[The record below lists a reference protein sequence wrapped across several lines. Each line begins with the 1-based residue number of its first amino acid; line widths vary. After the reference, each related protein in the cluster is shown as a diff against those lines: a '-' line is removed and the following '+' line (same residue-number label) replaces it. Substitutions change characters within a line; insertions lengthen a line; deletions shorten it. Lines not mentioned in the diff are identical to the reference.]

1 MNGAAC
7 AGLAVR
13 RGAKITLFVVLVLV
27 TSLMGFGLT
36 QLRFDDDYKNLFSAD
51 TPEFQGLQRYLSLFP
66 NDELELL
73 ILFKGD
79 QLLSRHQ
86 LASLQALLDRI
97 EGLDAI
103 ESVYSVFSLPGK
115 ASGIRDVRPL
125 LPEDLSD
132 TPEVQAAIE
141 QLKHHPLVAGQL
153 LSQDQDLMLA
163 VALIDPVSA
172 GQDRVAELIDEV
184 HRIASRW
191 SGVNDQEVLVTGNA
205 AIRLAMKT
213 QALRDQ
219 VFINAIGGL
228 LAFLIAYRLF
238 RSLRVS
244 LLVSFGPL
252 VGVFW
257 TLGFMGLTGQTLNVI
272 NQMIPPLIM
281 VIGFTDAV
289 HIMFAV
295 QRLRRQGCHPDGA
308 SLAAIR
314 AVGFACALTS
324 ISTAIGF
331 AALTVS
337 KAEVIQGL
345 GLYAAVGALLTFIA
359 VITSIP
365 LLASYL
371 KDAPVLRVH
380 GVDNGVIESGFF
392 NWIIEGVIRH
402 PAPVLWGGAVLT
414 LTVLA
419 STLFLDT
426 DFRFRENLPRH
437 HEVSRAMEISDRN
450 LGGVQPLNIVVSWS
464 KGTALRESRVLEAI
478 DELERR
484 MSEQL
489 GVANAL
495 SIVDFLRLLPGR
507 SDDLRE
513 RMPRLVY
520 LPDKLVKGLLNE
532 SACMANI
539 LCRLP
544 DSGARKHLQM
554 FSSLEGL
561 LLQMQQK
568 YPQYGFQINGIQ
580 VAAARGSTH
589 MIRDLALSLTGAV
602 CLIFI
607 MMAVVLRSVRLGII
621 SLLPNILPLA
631 AVSAALVWSG
641 QPLQYATIMVFTICL
656 GVIVDDTIHLLVRF
670 RKEQAVLGDVPGA
683 LRVTLVSVGPVLV
696 TTTLILLCGFGA
708 MMLSE
713 TEVIVRMGMLSCLAL
728 IMALLAD
735 LVLLPA
741 IIAVSD
747 GKRSV
752 S

>member
-1 MNGAAC
+1 MTS
-7 AGLAVR
+7 AGFEVR
-13 RGAKITLFVVLVLV
+13 RGTKITLLVVLVLV
-27 TSLMGFGLT
+27 TSMMGFGLT
-36 QLRFDDDYKNLFSAD
+36 QLRFDDEYKNLFSAE
-51 TPEFQGLQRYLSLFP
+51 TPEFQGLQRYLDLFP

-73 ILFKGD
+73 LLFKGD
-79 QLLSRHQ
+79 QLLSRYQ

-115 ASGIRDVRPL
+115 ATGIRDIRPL

-132 TPEVQAAIE
+132 TPEVQTAID
-141 QLKHHPLVAGQL
+141 QLRRHPMVSGQL
-153 LSQDQDLMLA
+153 LSPDENLMLA
-163 VALIDPVSA
+163 VALINPATA
-172 GQDRVAELIDEV
+172 GQERVAELIDEV
-184 HRIASRW
+184 HRIAARW
-191 SGVNDQEVLVTGNA
+191 NGVNDQEVLVTGNA

-213 QALRDQ
+213 QAMRDQ
-219 VFINAIGGL
+219 IFINAIGGL

-257 TLGFMGLTGQTLNVI
+257 TLGFMGLTGQPLNVI

-295 QRLRRQGCHPDGA
+295 QRLRRQGCHPDAA

-324 ISTAIGF
+324 VSTAIGF

-371 KDAPVLRVH
+371 RDAPVLRVH

-392 NWIIEGVIRH
+392 KWIVEGVIRH

-414 LTVLA
+414 LAALV

-437 HEVSRAMEISDRN
+437 HEVSRAMELSDHY

-464 KGTALRESRVLEAI
+464 GETELPDSRVLQVV
-478 DELERR
+478 DEMEER
-484 MSEQL
+484 MSQQL
-489 GVANAL
+489 GLAHAL

-513 RMPRLVY
+513 RLPRLVY
-520 LPDKLVKGLLNE
+520 LPDRIVDGLLNE
-532 SACMANI
+532 SAQMANI

-544 DSGARKHLQM
+544 DSGAREHLQL
-554 FSSLEGL
+554 FSRLEGL
-561 LLQMQQK
+561 LHEMKQK

-589 MIRDLALSLTGAV
+589 MIRDLGMSLTGAV

-607 MMAVVLRSVRLGII
+607 MMAVVLRSVRLGIV

-670 RKEQAVLGDVPGA
+670 RKEQAALGDVPDA
-683 LRVTLVSVGPVLV
+683 LRVTLASVGPVLV

-728 IMALLAD
+728 VMALLAD
-735 LVLLPA
+735 LILLPA
-741 IIAVSD
+741 IIAVSE
-747 GKRSV
+747 GKRDIS
-752 S
+752 